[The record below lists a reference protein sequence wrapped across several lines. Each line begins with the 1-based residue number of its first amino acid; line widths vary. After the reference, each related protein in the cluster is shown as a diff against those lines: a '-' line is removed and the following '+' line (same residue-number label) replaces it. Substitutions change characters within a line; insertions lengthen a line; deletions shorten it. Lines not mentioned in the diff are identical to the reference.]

1 MQTLTPQQINL
12 LIEVLIN
19 YKISYYQSLAYNISE
34 INETINLLRYFELTN
49 EQNSTKTEI
58 KRNNY

>member
-34 INETINLLRYFELTN
+34 INETISLLRHFELTN